1 MSPRSARY
9 GEIPAGSRFL
19 DGVSRETQDDLVQIV
34 EALGQWQKAKNLVGP
49 KTLDEVWTRH
59 IADSLQLFHLEPGAR
74 RWLDLGSGAGFP
86 GLVIAIMLK
95 SRSARVSQD
104 ATGDDASGDV
114 SGDQCR
120 VHCVES
126 NARKC
131 AFIRH
136 AARITGAP
144 VVVHHARIEDIIA
157 EFVGQVD
164 VVTARALAPL
174 PKLLAWTSPLLKTG
188 VTGLFPKGDQVEAE
202 LTESL
207 KYWRFNHDTLPS
219 QTDPRG
225 RILRITDLNPA

>member
-1 MSPRSARY
+1 
-9 GEIPAGSRFL
+9 
-19 DGVSRETQDDLVQIV
+19 
-34 EALGQWQKAKNLVGP
+34 
-49 KTLDEVWTRH
+49 
-59 IADSLQLFHLEPGAR
+59 
-74 RWLDLGSGAGFP
+74 
-86 GLVIAIMLK
+86 
-95 SRSARVSQD
+95 VSQD
-104 ATGDDASGDV
+104 VTGDDTSGGRV
-114 SGDQCR
+114 GEQYG

-157 EFVGQVD
+157 GFVGRVD

-188 VTGLFPKGDQVEAE
+188 VTGLFPKGDQGEAE

-207 KYWRFNHDTLPS
+207 KYWRFNHNTLPS
-219 QTDPRG
+219 QTDSRG

>member
-1 MSPRSARY
+1 MSPGPEGCGYFPR
-9 GEIPAGSRFL
+9 GSVLL
-19 DGVSRETQDDLVQIV
+19 DSVSRETRDDLARIV

-49 KTLDEVWTRH
+49 KTLEDVWTRH
-59 IADSLQLFHLEPGAR
+59 IADSLQLFHREPSAR

-86 GLVIAIMLK
+86 GLVIAVMLK
-95 SRSARVSQD
+95 SRFAAHSHD
-104 ATGDDASGDV
+104 AAVDEAGDES
-114 SGDQCR
+114 R

-136 AARITGAP
+136 AARISGIP
-144 VVVHHARIEDIIA
+144 VTVHNARIEDIIA
-157 EFVGQVD
+157 GFVGQVD

-188 VTGLFPKGDQVEAE
+188 VTGLFPKGDQAEAE

-207 KYWRFNHDTLPS
+207 KYWRFNYDTLPS

-225 RILRITDLNPA
+225 RILRITDLKPA

>member
-1 MSPRSARY
+1 MSQGAKGYGAAPEDSAL
-9 GEIPAGSRFL
+9 L
-19 DGVSRETQDDLVQIV
+19 DAVSRETRDDLARIV

-59 IADSLQLFHLEPGAR
+59 IADSLQLFHLEPNAR

-95 SRSARVSQD
+95 SRYGSVSDEMNEAPADTDGEQ
-104 ATGDDASGDV
+104 TH
-114 SGDQCR
+114 

-136 AARITGAP
+136 AARITHAP
-144 VVVHHARIEDIIA
+144 VKVHHARIEDVIA
-157 EFVGQVD
+157 GFARSVD

-188 VTGLFPKGDQVEAE
+188 VTGLFPKGDQVAAE

-207 KYWRFNHDTLPS
+207 KYWRFNYDTLPS

-225 RILRITDLNPA
+225 RILRITDLRPA

>member
-1 MSPRSARY
+1 MRRESGVY
-9 GEIPAGSRFL
+9 GNIPEGCTLL
-19 DGVSRETQDDLVQIV
+19 DGVSRETRDDLARIV

-49 KTLDEVWTRH
+49 KTLGDVWTRH
-59 IADSLQLFHLEPGAR
+59 IADSLQLFQLEPEAR

-95 SRSARVSQD
+95 SRAGPVSQD
-104 ATGDDASGDV
+104 VTGDDTSGGRV
-114 SGDQCR
+114 GEQYG

-157 EFVGQVD
+157 GFVGRVD

-188 VTGLFPKGDQVEAE
+188 VTGLFPKGDQGEAE

-207 KYWRFNHDTLPS
+207 KYWRFNHNTLPS
-219 QTDPRG
+219 QTDSRG

>member
-1 MSPRSARY
+1 MNRESGFY
-9 GEIPAGSRFL
+9 GDMPEGCALL
-19 DGVSRETQDDLVQIV
+19 DGVSRETRDDLARIV

-49 KTLDEVWTRH
+49 KTLGEVWTRH
-59 IADSLQLFHLEPGAR
+59 IADSLQLFHLEPKAR

-95 SRSARVSQD
+95 SRSGPVSQD
-104 ATGDDASGDV
+104 VTGEGTSGDRV
-114 SGDQCR
+114 GDQYC

-136 AARITGAP
+136 AARITAAP

-157 EFVGQVD
+157 GFVGQVD

-188 VTGLFPKGDQVEAE
+188 VTGLFPKGDQGEAE

-207 KYWRFNHDTLPS
+207 KYWRFKHDTLPS

>member
-1 MSPRSARY
+1 MSRGHTRY
-9 GEIPAGSRFL
+9 GDIPEGSALL
-19 DGVSRETQDDLVQIV
+19 DDVSRETRDDLALVV
-34 EALGQWQKAKNLVGP
+34 EALGQWQRAKNLVGP

-59 IADSLQLFHLEPGAR
+59 VADSLQLFHLEPRAR

-95 SRSARVSQD
+95 SRSGPVSQD
-104 ATGDDASGDV
+104 ATPDDASGDMA
-114 SGDQCR
+114 GNQYG

>member
-1 MSPRSARY
+1 MSSRSAQY
-9 GEIPAGSRFL
+9 GAIPEGLRFL
-19 DGVSRETQDDLVQIV
+19 DGVSRETRDDLAQIV

-49 KTLDEVWTRH
+49 KTLDDVWTRH
-59 IADSLQLFHLEPGAR
+59 IADSLQLFELAPGAR

-86 GLVIAIMLK
+86 GLVIGVMLK
-95 SRSARVSQD
+95 SHRGNEARTAEIPAMAD
-104 ATGDDASGDV
+104 AA
-114 SGDQCR
+114 C

-144 VVVHHARIEDIIA
+144 VTVHHARIEDIIG
-157 EFVGQVD
+157 EFVGRVD

-174 PKLLAWTSPLLKTG
+174 PKLLEWASPLLKTG
-188 VTGLFPKGDQVEAE
+188 VTGLFPKGEQAEVE

-207 KYWRFNHDTLPS
+207 KYWRFNCDTLPS

>member
-1 MSPRSARY
+1 MSR
-9 GEIPAGSRFL
+9 EPAQRGADSQDL
-19 DGVSRETQDDLVQIV
+19 AALNGVSRETRDDLTRIV
-34 EALGQWQKAKNLVGP
+34 EALKQWQQAKNLVGP
-49 KTLDEVWTRH
+49 KTLDDVWTRH
-59 IADSLQLFHLEPGAR
+59 IADSLQLFDLEPNAG

-86 GLVIAIMLK
+86 GLVIAVMLK
-95 SRSARVSQD
+95 SR
-104 ATGDDASGDV
+104 GGKASGPAGLAATD
-114 SGDQCR
+114 DETC

-144 VVVHHARIEDIIA
+144 VAVHHARIEDIIGK
-157 EFVGQVD
+157 FVGRVD

-188 VTGLFPKGDQVEAE
+188 VTALFPKGEQAEAE

-207 KYWRFNHDTLPS
+207 KYWRFKYEALPS

-225 RILRITDLNPA
+225 RILRITDLTGA